1 MNVIQIDFPNLTT
14 SEIVQAAYENRL
26 YCGLTNISSYVYDV
40 WQNASEDLWSDE
52 YENGFRLN
60 DISLGGID

>member
-40 WQNASEDLWSDE
+40 YLAVPEDLWSDE
-52 YENGFRLN
+52 FILN